1 MLPRGGVTPRQR
13 RPPALMCR
21 LLPRCLSSLCNPSGA
36 CLDIGELV
44 YTFRLLSSLMYVGR
58 GIGAPSPRHCP
69 ELVPPMYP
77 PFAPLG
83 NSGVP
88 PAPVGE
94 SLRRNSR
101 TPPVFYY
108 VPFLVPVRSSSGP
121 RSQKFAARGCRGHVA
136 ARVNPWARPPVF
148 LGPGLYLP
156 SPSPHPDPPQR

>member
-21 LLPRCLSSLCNPSGA
+21 LLPRCLSSLRGDRLDMSAGVRRCRGVPPLRGGFFLIPATSGVLSKPSGCLCNPSGA

-94 SLRRNSR
+94 SLRRDSR
-101 TPPVFYY
+101 SPD
-108 VPFLVPVRSSSGP
+108 
-121 RSQKFAARGCRGHVA
+121 
-136 ARVNPWARPPVF
+136 RPPQM
-148 LGPGLYLP
+148 PG
-156 SPSPHPDPPQR
+156 RAGR